1 MVQNQLFL
9 AKEYNISPTEILNMM
24 FFEYE
29 IYLSN
34 VKEIQRKEQEEQKK
48 RDREQR
54 LATPKMPAMPK
65 MSMPKIS
72 IPKF

>member
-54 LATPKMPAMPK
+54 LATPKMPAIPK